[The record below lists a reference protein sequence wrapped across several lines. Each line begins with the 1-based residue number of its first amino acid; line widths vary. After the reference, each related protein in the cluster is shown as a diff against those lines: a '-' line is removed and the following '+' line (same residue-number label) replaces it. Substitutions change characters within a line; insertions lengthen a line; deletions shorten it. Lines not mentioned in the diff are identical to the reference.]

1 MVLIMEFFVDGAC
14 RGNGQPGAIG
24 AAAAV
29 RRYRDG
35 REFYRTRELDTSYYN
50 NATNQRAEI
59 SAIILALEWAMDDY
73 ENLNNSPRIHV
84 TIHSDSKYAVNCMNQ
99 WIARWSNNG
108 WTTSSGG
115 SVANQDILLEAI
127 EAENR
132 VLDVGNVVYKWVPR
146 NEVHEADEKCNEV
159 LNNM

>member
-1 MVLIMEFFVDGAC
+1 MEFFVDGAC

-35 REFYRTRELDTSYYN
+35 SVSHRTRQLNTYN
-50 NATNQRAEI
+50 YNATNQRAEI
-59 SAIILALEWAMDDY
+59 LAIILALDWAMEDY
-73 ENLNNSPRIHV
+73 ENLNNSPSISV

-99 WIARWSNNG
+99 WLTRWSNNG
-108 WTTSSGG
+108 WTTSVGG
-115 SVANQDILLEAI
+115 SVANQDILQEAI

-146 NEVHEADEKCNEV
+146 AQVHDADEKCNDV
-159 LNNM
+159 LDDM